1 MATSRDHTV
10 DCAERNPRALL
21 IVDMINALDFDG
33 GEALRPAA
41 LAAAARIAWLRRA
54 LSAHGVPT
62 IYANDNFGRWR
73 SDFRSVVRDCMRPGG
88 RGRALVE
95 RLPPAPDDYFVLK
108 PKHSAFHATPLD
120 LLLRQLGVEEL
131 VVTGVAGDGCVLY
144 TAADAHLRDY
154 RVRVPEDCVASESDA
169 RNERALTQMRLTLR
183 ADTSP
188 SSALVAALEPQEAR
202 DAAA

>member
-1 MATSRDHTV
+1 MATSRDQTI
-10 DCAERNPRALL
+10 DCAQRNPRALL
-21 IVDMINALDFDG
+21 IVDMINALDFNG
-33 GEALRPAA
+33 GDVLRPAA
-41 LAAAARIAWLRRA
+41 VAAADRIAWLKQA
-54 LSAHGVPT
+54 LAEDGVPT

-95 RLPPAPDDYFVLK
+95 RLHPARDDYFVLK

-120 LLLRQLGVEEL
+120 LLLRQLGVEE
-131 VVTGVAGDGCVLY
+131 VIVTGVAGDGCVLY

-154 RVRVPEDCVASESDA
+154 RVVVPEDCIASESEA
-169 RNERALTQMRLTLR
+169 RTERALTQVRLSLR
-183 ADTSP
+183 GDTT
-188 SSALVAALEPQEAR
+188 AAGAYIASLRHGEAR

>member
-1 MATSRDHTV
+1 MATSRDQTV
-10 DCAERNPRALL
+10 DCAQRNPRALL

-33 GEALRPAA
+33 AEAMRPAA
-41 LAAAARIAWLRRA
+41 LAAADRIARLKQA
-54 LSAHGVPT
+54 LARFGVPV

-95 RLPPAPDDYFVLK
+95 RLHPAPDDYFVLK

-120 LLLRQLGVEEL
+120 LLLRKLGVEEL
-131 VVTGVAGDGCVLY
+131 IVTGVAGDGCVLY

-154 RVRVPEDCVASESDA
+154 RVVVPEDCIASESEA
-169 RNERALTQMRLTLR
+169 RNERALTQVRLSLR
-183 ADTSP
+183 GDTAASGDV
-188 SSALVAALEPQEAR
+188 VARLEHGEAR